1 MHHIHSKHIWRM
13 DPKTQF
19 IDMIENDDF
28 IRDTSNIRKILFNG
42 SKLLNDGCIKK
53 QRYYK
58 IMIELNLGEVTTFIT
73 KWGIKMVPINIHVAV
88 NDVEKIKLI
97 I

>member
-1 MHHIHSKHIWRM
+1 M

-19 IDMIENDDF
+19 IDIIENDDF
-28 IRDTSNIRKILFNG
+28 IRDTSNIRKILSNG
-42 SKLLNDGCIKK
+42 SKLLNDGCINK

-88 NDVEKIKLI
+88 NDVEKIKLTI
-97 I
+97 